1 MEPRAKA
8 LYRLVGT
15 GSGGVFTSFSLLEA
29 LVVELHLHP
38 GRGLGSPGEIPN
50 SGFLGGRQRRLRR
63 YLLEGVV
70 LEGLILLHF
79 LLLSSGWWMSRQR
92 PRVDDVCMS
101 RWRPRKPWGNSFMVR
116 SSWWPWLGWQLC
128 VACATRLSARS
139 MRPRG
144 GGLQYVE
151 AAALDMVWRPW
162 PAGSCPV
169 QLGLLT
175 ARPCGV
181 AAWEQAMVCRGG
193 GPGRWSWWIA
203 QGAMERW
210 KSGRRL
216 QEFCNIGSV

>member
-15 GSGGVFTSFSLLEA
+15 GSGGMFTSFSLLEA

-38 GRGLGSPGEIPN
+38 GRGLGSPGEIP
-50 SGFLGGRQRRLRR
+50 SSRFPGGRRRRLRR

-70 LEGLILLHF
+70 LEGLFLWHF
-79 LLLSSGWWMSRQR
+79 LLLLSGWWMSRQR

-101 RWRPRKPWGNSFMVR
+101 RC
-116 SSWWPWLGWQLC
+116 WWPWLGWQLC

-139 MRPRG
+139 TRPRG

-151 AAALDMVWRPW
+151 VAASDMVWRPW

-169 QLGLLT
+169 QLGLRT

-181 AAWEQAMVCRGG
+181 AAWEQAVVCRGG

-203 QGAMERW
+203 QGAAERW
-210 KSGRRL
+210 KSGRRPR
-216 QEFCNIGSV
+216 EFCNIESV